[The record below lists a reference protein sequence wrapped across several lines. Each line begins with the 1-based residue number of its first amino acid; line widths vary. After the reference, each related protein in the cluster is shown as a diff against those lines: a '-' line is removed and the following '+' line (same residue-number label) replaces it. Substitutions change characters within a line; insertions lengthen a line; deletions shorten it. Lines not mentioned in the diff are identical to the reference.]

1 MIMSKHVSVP
11 ALLRDEW
18 RNLSLGPYLLNILRQ
33 EDLKFKYMARLSN
46 SVRFAIYYNLKVWV
60 A

>member
-1 MIMSKHVSVP
+1 MNG
-11 ALLRDEW
+11 ET
-18 RNLSLGPYLLNILRQ
+18 LSLGPYLLNILRQ

-46 SVRFAIYYNLKVWV
+46 SVRFATYYNLKVWV